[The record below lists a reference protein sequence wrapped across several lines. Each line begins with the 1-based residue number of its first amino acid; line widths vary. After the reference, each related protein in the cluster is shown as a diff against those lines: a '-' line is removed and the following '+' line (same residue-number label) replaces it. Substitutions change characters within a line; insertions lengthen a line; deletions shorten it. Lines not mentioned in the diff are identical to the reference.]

1 MDPTLPARPDA
12 PVSSHNRFPALAIG
26 LILIILVAI
35 STYFVSKKGLRTPT
49 TTHTPASTT
58 DQNIPDRSLV
68 CPLHSSFC
76 QGKDLYKESSL
87 SAKLSADTPIYAA
100 FDGLTEGFPITNV
113 DQKGKREDFTLVSL
127 NRKEPPLQALY
138 YLKGKAPE
146 RKEVKAGE
154 VIATSNGQP
163 LEFLEGKSFVFVLLK
178 PGEGGGSLRPI
189 APPNFK

>member
-1 MDPTLPARPDA
+1 MVVISVYFAWQRGLLKPANIQN
-12 PVSSHNRFPALAIG
+12 PV
-26 LILIILVAI
+26 
-35 STYFVSKKGLRTPT
+35 
-49 TTHTPASTT
+49 STT

-68 CPLHSSFC
+68 CPLPLSFC

-87 SAKLSADTPIYAA
+87 SAKLSTDTPLYAA
-100 FDGLTEGFPITNV
+100 FDGLAEGFPLTNTGSN
-113 DQKGKREDFTLVSL
+113 GKREDFTLVSL

-138 YLKGKAPE
+138 YLKGKVPE

-154 VIATSNGQP
+154 VITTSNGQP